1 MKLKDVA
8 VATVW
13 IIVLAVTFSQGI
25 VLGHLQTP
33 PGTAAP
39 FPPIKVW
46 FVALPL
52 LFIFSSTG
60 TFLVNRLGHIPE
72 GWLRYL
78 IDRTWGP
85 GACQEFLV
93 RFRPRALMMLACLLF
108 GVTGLVSTYTNAQ
121 NSGAYFVSAFFLSC
135 GLGLLLAYFLSVR
148 LPPRLY

>member
-8 VATVW
+8 VAIVW
-13 IIVLAVTFSQGI
+13 VIVLADTFFHGI
-25 VLGHLQTP
+25 ELGHLQTP

-39 FPPIKVW
+39 FLPIKVW

-52 LFIFSSTG
+52 FFIFSSAG
-60 TFLVNRLGHIPE
+60 MFLVNRLGLFYA

-78 IDRTWGP
+78 IDWAWGA
-85 GACQEFLV
+85 GSYREFLV
-93 RFRPRALMMLACLLF
+93 RFRPIALMTLVCLLL

-121 NSGAYFVSAFFLSC
+121 NSIAYLFSAVSLSC